1 MSGIARGA
9 SITLAARLAAL
20 VIGIASSVVVARAL
34 GPAGKGEYALIIL
47 IPALFQ
53 LAGGLGLD
61 QAVVYLVARRR
72 GEARA
77 ITFTLAASS
86 AGLGLLLLGGYA
98 ALSLLPPYTRYLE
111 AAAVDPPLVWILI
124 ALLPVTLATQSLLS
138 GILALERYRDY
149 NLATLVPPIVNLALL
164 LALVV
169 LLRLGVAGAVAASGG
184 ASLIGLAGAGVL
196 FFAAAPAGQV
206 RPLPG
211 LVREALSYGW
221 RAHAA
226 SLAWFVHYRADM
238 FLVGYMAGPAALG
251 FYATA
256 VGLAE
261 KLYLAPSAI
270 GTVLF
275 PRVAAAEGSEQRN
288 VTPQASRYALWLTIG
303 LSVLVAALAR
313 PVIGG
318 LYGADFLPSVP
329 LLWLLLPGMISLA
342 VGRLVSADL
351 NGRGL
356 PGSVARVNASATALN
371 LVLNLWWLPIWGLAG
386 AAVATSVSYTMT
398 TVLLVQR
405 YRRASGARWAEL
417 LLFRRSDWADLS
429 RVGAW
434 LARPAASGDTPAG
447 DQGL

>member
-1 MSGIARGA
+1 MTGLARGA
-9 SITLAARLAAL
+9 SITFAARSAAL
-20 VIGIASSVVVARAL
+20 VIGIASSVVGARAL

-61 QAVVYLVARRR
+61 QAVVYLVARHR
-72 GEARA
+72 GAARA
-77 ITFTLAASS
+77 IALTVAAAS

-98 ALSLLPPYTRYLE
+98 ALSLLGPYTRYLE

-196 FFAAAPAGQV
+196 FFAAAPSGQV
-206 RPLPG
+206 RRPPG
-211 LVREALSYGW
+211 AVREALSYGW

-226 SLAWFVHYRADM
+226 NLAWFLHYRADM

-275 PRVAAAEGSEQRN
+275 PRVAAADRSEVRDL
-288 VTPQASRYALWLTIG
+288 TPQASRYTLWFTIG
-303 LSVLVAALAR
+303 LTALLAGVAR
-313 PVIGG
+313 PVVRG
-318 LYGADFLPSVP
+318 LYGAEFLPSVP
-329 LLWLLLPGMISLA
+329 PLWLLLPGMVSLA

-356 PGSVARVNASATALN
+356 PGAVARVNISAAALN
-371 LVLNLWWLPIWGLAG
+371 LALNIWWLPIWGLAG
-386 AAVATSVSYTMT
+386 AALATSVSYTAGM
-398 TVLLVQR
+398 VLLVQR
-405 YRRASGARWAEL
+405 YRRASGARWGEL
-417 LLFRRSDWADLS
+417 LLFRRSDWADLGWVVAS
-429 RVGAW
+429 LRS
-434 LARPAASGDTPAG
+434 PAASGDMPSG
-447 DQGL
+447 DRGL